1 MGASGEQ
8 EFPKKRATKC
18 GFYEE
23 VMLVDK
29 TLTGITKIIELRVPC
44 RIYKLPYY
52 VIIVV
57 ALPLVASKMSRIQ
70 YAGRRVPYGRPG
82 WNRRDQRPDTWHL
95 KPSTIQQF
103 V

>member
-29 TLTGITKIIELRVPC
+29 TLTGITKIIELR
-44 RIYKLPYY
+44 ILT
-52 VIIVV
+52 
-57 ALPLVASKMSRIQ
+57 
-70 YAGRRVPYGRPG
+70 AGI
-82 WNRRDQRPDTWHL
+82 NEDK
-95 KPSTIQQF
+95 KPSMA
-103 V
+103 